1 MPEDSNSSAN
11 GQIRYVIFT
20 AEITPITV
28 ERLTATMAQ
37 AIDDRVSEVY
47 LAMSTVGGQVQAG
60 IALYNTLLAVPF
72 ALTIHN
78 ISSVNSIGNVIFLA
92 GQKRYATANSTFM
105 FHGVGFDVTAPT
117 RIDERYVRDRLDSL
131 LADQKRMGQIITTR
145 SDIGEDKIAE
155 LFRTQTTV
163 DADWARN
170 NGIIEDIRDFKIP
183 PGSAVISFVFQR

>member
-1 MPEDSNSSAN
+1 MSEDSNSSAN

-28 ERLTATMAQ
+28 ERLTATMVQ
-37 AIDDRVSEVY
+37 AINDGVSEVY

-72 ALTIHN
+72 VLTIHN

-105 FHGVGFDVTAPT
+105 FHGVGFDVNAPT
-117 RIDERYVRDRLDSL
+117 RIDERFARDRLDSL

-170 NGIIEDIRDFKIP
+170 NGIIEDIRDFEIP
-183 PGSAVISFVFQR
+183 PGSAVTPLVFQR